1 MELVT
6 AEMHKSKN
14 EKRPDGKLLEGGGG
28 RVIS

>member
-14 EKRPDGKLLEGGGG
+14 EKRPDAELLEGGGR
-28 RVIS
+28 RVKS